1 MRVTRAKAAENRDAL
16 IAAASQL
23 FRERGFDAVSVA
35 EIAKRAG
42 LTHGAFYSHF
52 SSKEALAAAAC
63 ALAIGEAAAYWTNV
77 LERNSRA
84 PLKAIAR
91 GYLAPEHRDM
101 AGPLCA
107 FAALGSDLAR
117 AAEPVRSAATDALVG
132 QIAVLEGLMPG
143 KTAQARRMR
152 ALAAYSSMVGALV
165 MARAVN
171 DAELSDAFLGAA
183 LNAGLAP
190 EPA

>member
-1 MRVTRAKAAENRDAL
+1 MRVTREKAAENRGAL
-16 IAAASQL
+16 ITTASQL
-23 FRERGFDAVSVA
+23 FRERGFEAVSVA

-52 SSKEALAAAAC
+52 PSKESLAAEAC
-63 ALAIGEAAAYWTNV
+63 GQAIKEAAEYWKNV
-77 LERNSRA
+77 LECNRRA

-117 AAEPVRSAATDALVG
+117 AAAPIRSAATEALAE

-143 KTAQARRMR
+143 RTVQARRTR

-171 DAELSDAFLGAA
+171 DAELSDAFLEAA
-183 LNAGLAP
+183 LNAGLA
-190 EPA
+190 A